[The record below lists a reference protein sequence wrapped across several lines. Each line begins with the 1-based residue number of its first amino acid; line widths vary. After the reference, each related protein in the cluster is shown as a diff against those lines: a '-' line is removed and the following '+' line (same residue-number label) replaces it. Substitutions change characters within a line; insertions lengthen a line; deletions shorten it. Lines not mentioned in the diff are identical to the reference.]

1 MVYAYN
7 SPTLKEQTTPVSIY
21 AKDFHYGTSA
31 ISNEQFISLWS
42 VVDKI
47 GGEHVCG
54 HPYDVVGMWFQ
65 EKQWRRRKMK
75 RKMIHLPCSLSTI
88 IYIYMQY
95 VYVYIVK

>member
-7 SPTLKEQTTPVSIY
+7 SPKLKEQTTPVSIY

-47 GGEHVCG
+47 G
-54 HPYDVVGMWFQ
+54 
-65 EKQWRRRKMK
+65 EKTCLWTS
-75 RKMIHLPCSLSTI
+75 LWCSLDVI
-88 IYIYMQY
+88 PVQA
-95 VYVYIVK
+95 VEER

>member
-47 GGEHVCG
+47 GGKKNMSV
-54 HPYDVVGMWFQ
+54 DILM
-65 EKQWRRRKMK
+65 M
-75 RKMIHLPCSLSTI
+75 
-88 IYIYMQY
+88 
-95 VYVYIVK
+95 